1 MTALIKYNYKYNLN
15 IKRCGLTIPDDVS
28 YEEDLPTK
36 TILLVGNGFDLRAGI
51 KSSFKDFIFFVIYG
65 CALHNI
71 RSDTMFAEIQ
81 ESEYVKV
88 KNTYPCQLDILI
100 NLKDSN
106 ICSLCSEFADNIL
119 GRLIIDHL
127 FVNETFCNLI
137 PHFCSY
143 LKNRVVTKDECE
155 SIKTMYGLNYIRQ
168 IRELEVPRNELNNGI
183 GTLIY
188 LIERERNLL
197 NNNPNIEYWLDIES
211 VIEMIVTDSEE
222 LKKKYGFDTGEV
234 IKWNLSTSKCYMK
247 GLELFEMLL
256 TEYLKEAQKIDV
268 NPEKVQEYF
277 DSLRDSHLHSLVRR
291 SHGRIIDFNLLSPDI
306 LINYNYTNIAERYYK
321 SLKIEPTVFHI
332 NGALLPSD
340 EIRLKEL
347 NTNIVIGYTNSNKRT
362 VSKEA
367 FPFEKSSRRI
377 IKNTDY
383 VDIDSIIESDTFDL
397 IVFGHSCGVADSDV
411 ISKLLS
417 SDRLKTAVIL
427 CHSYTD
433 LVLSFNNIKAM
444 LTEEKFNDLM
454 TFSKNDICNNLYF
467 SVENKD

>member
-1 MTALIKYNYKYNLN
+1 
-15 IKRCGLTIPDDVS
+15 
-28 YEEDLPTK
+28 
-36 TILLVGNGFDLRAGI
+36 
-51 KSSFKDFIFFVIYG
+51 
-65 CALHNI
+65 
-71 RSDTMFAEIQ
+71 
-81 ESEYVKV
+81 
-88 KNTYPCQLDILI
+88 
-100 NLKDSN
+100 
-106 ICSLCSEFADNIL
+106 
-119 GRLIIDHL
+119 
-127 FVNETFCNLI
+127 
-137 PHFCSY
+137 
-143 LKNRVVTKDECE
+143 
-155 SIKTMYGLNYIRQ
+155 MYGLNYIRQ

-347 NTNIVIGYTNSNKRT
+347 NTNIVIGYTNSNKHT

>member
-1 MTALIKYNYKYNLN
+1 MTALIKYNYEYNLN

-81 ESEYVKV
+81 ESEYIKA

-197 NNNPNIEYWLDIES
+197 NTNPNIEYWLDIES

-222 LKKKYGFDTGEV
+222 LKKKYAFDTGEV

-291 SHGRIIDFNLLSPDI
+291 SHGRIIDFDLLSPDI
-306 LINYNYTNIAERYYK
+306 LIT
-321 SLKIEPTVFHI
+321 
-332 NGALLPSD
+332 
-340 EIRLKEL
+340 
-347 NTNIVIGYTNSNKRT
+347 
-362 VSKEA
+362 
-367 FPFEKSSRRI
+367 
-377 IKNTDY
+377 
-383 VDIDSIIESDTFDL
+383 
-397 IVFGHSCGVADSDV
+397 
-411 ISKLLS
+411 
-417 SDRLKTAVIL
+417 
-427 CHSYTD
+427 
-433 LVLSFNNIKAM
+433 
-444 LTEEKFNDLM
+444 
-454 TFSKNDICNNLYF
+454 
-467 SVENKD
+467 